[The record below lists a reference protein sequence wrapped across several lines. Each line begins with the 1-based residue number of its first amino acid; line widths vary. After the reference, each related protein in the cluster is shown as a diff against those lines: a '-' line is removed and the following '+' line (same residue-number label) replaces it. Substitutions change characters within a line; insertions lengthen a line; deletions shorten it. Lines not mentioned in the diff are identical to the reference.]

1 MMETDEEVRQRMLHQ
16 MQDEQK
22 QEEEAVETQKQM
34 LLRQI
39 LGPEARERLRRIKVV
54 RPQVAELIENQL
66 ILLAQ
71 RGQIS
76 GPISDSELKILLSN
90 ILPKKRDINIRRK

>member
-1 MMETDEEVRQRMLHQ
+1 MESDEEVKQRMLRQ
-16 MQDEQK
+16 MQEEHK

-39 LGPEARERLRRIKVV
+39 LTPEARERLLRIKVV
-54 RPQVAELIENQL
+54 RPQFAELVENQL
-66 ILLAQ
+66 IALVQ

-76 GPISDSELKILLSN
+76 GLISDSDLKLLLSK